1 MPMKTAGGI
10 PIEVH
15 LGPDE
20 WARALREDAARGLCS
35 TPKELPPTWLYDDRG
50 CELFEAITRLDEY
63 YPTRTERA
71 ILAEHADEIVATSDA
86 DTLVELGAGT
96 SEKTRVLLDAM
107 DRRGSLR
114 RFVPFD
120 VAEPTL
126 VATAEAVAEEYP
138 TVAVHAVVG
147 DFRRHIPTLPR
158 EGRRLIAFLGG
169 TIGNLRPTERAE
181 MLASV
186 ADTMDDDDTFLLGTD
201 LVKDRARLV
210 AAYDDAP
217 GVTAEFNKNV
227 LAILNRELHANFDLD
242 QFEHVARFDEEH
254 QRIEMWLRSRRDQV
268 IDVRDLDL
276 VIRFAEGEAMRTE
289 TSAKFT
295 PERVR
300 RELETAG
307 LRLRG
312 WWTDERGDYAL
323 SLASR

>member
-20 WARALREDAARGLCS
+20 WARALRDDAARGLRGS
-35 TPKELPPTWLYDDRG
+35 PKELPPTWLYDDRG

-71 ILAEHADEIVATSDA
+71 ILAERADEIAELSDA

-96 SEKTRVLLDAM
+96 SEKTRLLLDAM
-107 DRRGSLR
+107 DRRDSLR

-126 VATAEAVAEEYP
+126 AATAEAVAEEYP
-138 TVAVHAVVG
+138 TVSVHAVVG
-147 DFRRHIPTLPR
+147 DFRRHIAELPQ

-181 MLASV
+181 MLAAV
-186 ADTMDDDDTFLLGTD
+186 ASTMDDDDTFLLGTD

-210 AAYDDAP
+210 AAYDDAQ

-227 LAILNRELHANFDLD
+227 LAVLDRELDADFDLD
-242 QFEHVARFDEEH
+242 QFDHVARFDEEH
-254 QRIEMWLRSRRDQV
+254 ERIEMWLRSRRDQV
-268 IDVRDLDL
+268 VHVRALDL
-276 VIRFAEGEAMRTE
+276 ELHFAAGEEMRTE

-300 RELETAG
+300 RELDAAG

-312 WWTDERGDYAL
+312 WWTDPRGDYAV